1 MFEKGMCWCLV
12 SLWFTN
18 ISCLLFSGQFKFLFL
33 VLEVEYCSYLKI
45 VKLIKILILTHAHLQ
60 KTRDLSP
67 SDGDFFSQFPGHIY
81 MLLFPFVVLNT
92 CFAKWL
98 FTWSSNNVYISR
110 GRNPMV
116 KCGSDELIWTNRECI
131 SRTACYCNIMSSLW
145 GKYVP
150 WCNFMYC
157 ISKCPLLFSQRGRCA
172 KTPAYGK
179 IHFIWFSLFACLIA

>member
-92 CFAKWL
+92 CFAK
-98 FTWSSNNVYISR
+98 
-110 GRNPMV
+110 
-116 KCGSDELIWTNRECI
+116 
-131 SRTACYCNIMSSLW
+131 
-145 GKYVP
+145 
-150 WCNFMYC
+150 
-157 ISKCPLLFSQRGRCA
+157 
-172 KTPAYGK
+172 
-179 IHFIWFSLFACLIA
+179 